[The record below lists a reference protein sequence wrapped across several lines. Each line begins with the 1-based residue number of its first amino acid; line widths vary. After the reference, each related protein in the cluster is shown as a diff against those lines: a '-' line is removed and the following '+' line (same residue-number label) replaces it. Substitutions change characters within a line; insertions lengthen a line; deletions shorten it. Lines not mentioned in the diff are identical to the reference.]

1 MEGGIPCRLP
11 VRVCGK
17 ACPTKALLNT
27 PGRALVTGG
36 RHIEEGWGG
45 SGETGQAEFLGM
57 VGGKEK
63 RANLCGS
70 SSRLN
75 ESAQGVGVTQPC
87 ANDDGQPSSRR
98 PSALRLIQRFTLI
111 VNEQ

>member
-1 MEGGIPCRLP
+1 MTRVMEGGIPCRLP

-63 RANLCGS
+63 EPTSAARAAG
-70 SSRLN
+70 
-75 ESAQGVGVTQPC
+75 
-87 ANDDGQPSSRR
+87 
-98 PSALRLIQRFTLI
+98 
-111 VNEQ
+111 

>member
-11 VRVCGK
+11 VR

-27 PGRALVTGG
+27 PGHTLVSGG

-63 RANLCGS
+63 EPTSVARAAG
-70 SSRLN
+70 
-75 ESAQGVGVTQPC
+75 
-87 ANDDGQPSSRR
+87 
-98 PSALRLIQRFTLI
+98 
-111 VNEQ
+111 